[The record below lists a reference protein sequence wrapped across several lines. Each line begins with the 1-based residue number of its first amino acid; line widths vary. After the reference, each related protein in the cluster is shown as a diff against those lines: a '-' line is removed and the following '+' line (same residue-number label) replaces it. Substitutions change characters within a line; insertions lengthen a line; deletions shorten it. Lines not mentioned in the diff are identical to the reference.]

1 MRWLLGGRKREDI
14 AKELRIT
21 RNTLHLRFDVFL
33 RDIPAAPT
41 PKFASDCLLLDA
53 FWFRGKHRNLGV
65 LLIAHDV
72 GGVVSFA
79 FADCEDYRA
88 WKDFLAA
95 LPQPRMVVTDGQTGL
110 CLALAELWAEVPR
123 QRCLNHISYETGKK
137 LHSCRNTEAGREL
150 NALREDMMH
159 VKTPTQLMH
168 DLAKV
173 YTRAGI
179 LVEQKPPP
187 QMRLPS
193 IAAEGAHVCGWV

>member
-1 MRWLLGGRKREDI
+1 MVLPFLPVVFHAEKPGSQQEKYYRAFMRWLLGGRKREDI

-53 FWFRGKHRNLGV
+53 FWFRGRHRNLGV

-95 LPQPRMVVTDGQTGL
+95 LPQPREE
-110 CLALAELWAEVPR
+110 A
-123 QRCLNHISYETGKK
+123 HYI
-137 LHSCRNTEAGREL
+137 LHF
-150 NALREDMMH
+150 
-159 VKTPTQLMH
+159 
-168 DLAKV
+168 
-173 YTRAGI
+173 
-179 LVEQKPPP
+179 
-187 QMRLPS
+187 
-193 IAAEGAHVCGWV
+193 